1 MDLREVAMSATASIS
16 IRQGSARL
24 HSLDAGGFRITDALF
39 PPSLILPSHYH
50 QWACF
55 AVVLAGSVD
64 KTFPSKSYASLP
76 STIVTMPPQE
86 RHLDQFEK
94 KGAHMLVVEPMQV
107 SEEVLAPCRQLFDQI
122 NHFRDADMTRIAWQ
136 ISQELRSSD
145 DASALAVN
153 GLVLELLS
161 TAVRSTR
168 KFSQAADFKRPPQW
182 LNQARELIHEQFRES
197 LTIAMVATAVNVHPV
212 HLSRTFRKFNG
223 VTIGV
228 YIRQLRLNW
237 ATSQITHSE
246 KPLAIIAAQ
255 AGFTDQSHLTRLFS
269 QHKGVPP
276 GQYRQ
281 RLQR

>member
-1 MDLREVAMSATASIS
+1 MSQTSSIS
-16 IRQGSARL
+16 VRQGSARL
-24 HSLDAGGFRITDALF
+24 HSLDVGGFRITDALF
-39 PPSLILPSHYH
+39 PPSLRLPSHYH

-64 KTFPSKSYASLP
+64 KTFPGKSYASLP

-94 KGAHMLVVEPMQV
+94 KGAHMLVVEPTHV
-107 SEEVLAPCRQLFDQI
+107 SEELLAPCLPLFDQI
-122 NHFRDADMTRIAWQ
+122 SHFRDADMARIAWQ

-145 DASALAVN
+145 DASALAIN

-161 TAVRSTR
+161 VAVRTISNTG
-168 KFSQAADFKRPPQW
+168 QTADYKQPPQW
-182 LNQARELIHEQFRES
+182 LNQAKELIHEQFRES
-197 LTIAMVATAVNVHPV
+197 LTIAMLATAVNVHPV
-212 HLSRTFRKFNG
+212 HLSRTFRKFYG

-237 ATSQITHSE
+237 ATAQITQSE

-281 RLQR
+281 RFQR

>member
-1 MDLREVAMSATASIS
+1 MSQSASIS
-16 IRQGSARL
+16 VQQGSVRL
-24 HSLDAGGFRITDALF
+24 HSLDVGGFRITDALF
-39 PPSLILPSHYH
+39 PPSLSLPSHYH
-50 QWACF
+50 EWACF
-55 AVVLAGSVD
+55 AVVLAGSVY
-64 KTFPSKSYASLP
+64 KSFPGKSYPSLS

-94 KGAHMLVVEPMQV
+94 KGAHMLVVEPTQV
-107 SEEVLAPCRQLFDQI
+107 SEELLVPCRPLFDQI
-122 NHFRDADMTRIAWQ
+122 NHFRDADMARIAWQ

-161 TAVRSTR
+161 TAVRNTSITN
-168 KFSQAADFKRPPQW
+168 QTADYKRPPQW
-182 LNQARELIHEQFRES
+182 LNQAKELIHEQFRES

-212 HLSRTFRKFNG
+212 HLSRTFRKFYG

-237 ATSQITHSE
+237 ATVQITQSE

>member
-1 MDLREVAMSATASIS
+1 MLQTASIS
-16 IRQGSARL
+16 VQRGSTQL
-24 HSLDAGGFRITDALF
+24 YSLDVGGFRITDARF
-39 PPSLILPSHYH
+39 PPALRLPSHYH

-64 KTFPSKSYASLP
+64 KTFPSKSYTSLP

-94 KGAHMLVVEPMQV
+94 KGAHMLVVEPTQV
-107 SEEVLAPCRQLFDQI
+107 SEELLAPCRQLFNQI
-122 NHFRDADMTRIAWQ
+122 NHIRDADMTKIAWQ

-145 DASALAVN
+145 DVSALAVN

-161 TAVRSTR
+161 VAVRNTG
-168 KFSQAADFKRPPQW
+168 QAADFRRPPQW
-182 LNQARELIHEQFRES
+182 LNQAKELIHEHFRES

-212 HLSRTFRKFNG
+212 HLSRTFRKFYG

-237 ATSQITHSE
+237 AVTQITHSE

-281 RLQR
+281 RFQG